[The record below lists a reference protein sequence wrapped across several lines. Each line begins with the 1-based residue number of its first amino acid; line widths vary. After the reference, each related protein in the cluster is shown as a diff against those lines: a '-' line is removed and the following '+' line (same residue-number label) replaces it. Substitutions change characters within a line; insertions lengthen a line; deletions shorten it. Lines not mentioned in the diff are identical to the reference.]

1 MNKKENATLRCMRC
15 DNEFEAEI
23 WTAIDVSDEDLNH
36 MIFTDQINIFTCEK
50 CGSCGATA
58 FTLQVRDKKAKKE
71 ALVMPLYQPDKPEG
85 DESNPAF
92 SVVEIQK
99 KRPCKMF
106 YDLSELK
113 FEIHS
118 WSGEPFI
125 SFEAPPDEKDI
136 EEGLAKGFISEKE
149 GDELR
154 NADWDA
160 IYDKMIEEG
169 MIEKKPVDLEDE
181 ENDLVELY
189 CRLMTQLKRSRTVV
203 ELRNQSASVDIK
215 TQKEPDRERVDSL
228 GWKWSKVNSLESYL
242 KYIEYAAFVFGDP
255 KELIDE
261 KARILREIK
270 KKKKKTEPT
279 KKDDTYKE

>member
-1 MNKKENATLRCMRC
+1 MNKKEKVTLRCMSC

-58 FTLQVRDKKAKKE
+58 FPLQVRDRKAKQE
-71 ALVMPLYQPDKPEG
+71 ALVMPLYRTDKPED

-99 KRPCKMF
+99 KKPCKIF

-113 FEIHS
+113 FEIHR
-118 WSGEPFI
+118 WTGEPFI
-125 SFEAPPDEKDI
+125 PFEAPPDEKDI

-149 GDELR
+149 GAELR

-160 IYDKMIEEG
+160 IYAKMIEEG
-169 MIEKKPVDLEDE
+169 MMEKKPVDLEDE
-181 ENDLVELY
+181 ENYLVELY
-189 CRLMTQLKRSRTVV
+189 FTLMTKLKRSRTVV
-203 ELRNQSASVDIK
+203 NMR
-215 TQKEPDRERVDSL
+215 R
-228 GWKWSKVNSLESYL
+228 
-242 KYIEYAAFVFGDP
+242 
-255 KELIDE
+255 
-261 KARILREIK
+261 
-270 KKKKKTEPT
+270 
-279 KKDDTYKE
+279 